1 MAMQDSWRERI
12 EQGKDLL
19 SLGNQK
25 TISFSGDGGG
35 GSALWKPSPSL
46 TEKRDGSDS
55 SAVIC
60 PSDGAADEKNFPQGS
75 EQSGSTLK
83 EHDYIGMAE
92 VSSASVLKTDCN
104 DDSPEELNLKETD
117 LCLGLGLGLTPSKKA
132 EVAEDAE
139 MTIAFT
145 FSQQEGMSKTMV
157 DANINARYAF
167 VEGAPGEQRSFQS
180 AWPNASLKSMTGDSM
195 SVPKV
200 PPPQQGRDFQSPQI
214 SLPVMQEVVGAPRM
228 GNSFQGP
235 RIVAHPSTLKNGV
248 KRGYSEAMSDVCRFN
263 MTSEA
268 RAMAAMAVKSG
279 EAEVKAL
286 PKQSQNAFLP
296 AWAPP
301 KPSVTTSW
309 LVGPEQATTHSFGV
323 NKAVNVN
330 RAEKS
335 VADATATTIK
345 GNRDLADVGQ
355 DSSTNDAPP
364 PKDRV
369 VGWPPIRSYRKNT
382 LARPMEMF
390 VKVNMDGVTVGRKVD
405 LNAHNSYDGLLSAL
419 EEMFQPSN
427 NVQGASQ
434 TTAGSSLNEPK
445 QFRLLNGSDYVLT
458 YEDKDG
464 DWMLVGDVPW
474 SMFTTT
480 VRRLRITRGPEATVP
495 GPRGSE
501 KVK

>member
-35 GSALWKPSPSL
+35 GLALWKPSPSL
-46 TEKRDGSDS
+46 TEKSDGSDS
-55 SAVIC
+55 SVVIC
-60 PSDGAADEKNFPQGS
+60 PSDGAADEKVFPQGS

-92 VSSASVLKTDCN
+92 VSSAALLKTECN
-104 DDSPEELNLKETD
+104 DGSPEELNLKETD
-117 LCLGLGLGLTPSKKA
+117 LCLGLGLGLAPSKKA

-139 MTIAFT
+139 KTIAFT
-145 FSQQEGMSKTMV
+145 FSQQEGMPKTMV

-167 VEGAPGEQRSFQS
+167 VEGAPGEQRSVQS
-180 AWPNASLKSMTGDSM
+180 QWPNASLKSMTGDSM

-200 PPPQQGRDFQSPQI
+200 PLPQQGRDFESVPVG
-214 SLPVMQEVVGAPRM
+214 LPVMQEVVGAPRV

-235 RIVAHPSTLKNGV
+235 RIVAHPSSLKNGV

-263 MTSEA
+263 MSSEA

-279 EAEVKAL
+279 EAE
-286 PKQSQNAFLP
+286 
-296 AWAPP
+296 
-301 KPSVTTSW
+301 
-309 LVGPEQATTHSFGV
+309 GPEQAMAHSFGV
-323 NKAVNVN
+323 NKVVNVN
-330 RAEKS
+330 RADKS

-345 GNRDLADVGQ
+345 GNRDLAVVGQ

-364 PKDRV
+364 SKDRV

-434 TTAGSSLNEPK
+434 TSAGSSLNEPK

-495 GPRGSE
+495 GSRGSE